1 MSHLEPM
8 SQTEPSPMRQKIKRE
23 EKMNVGFISL
33 GCSKN
38 LIDTEV
44 AIGMFKKNN
53 YKIVNNPE
61 EADILVINTCGFI
74 ESAKEEAINTIL
86 EMAEYKK
93 KRCKYLIAMG
103 CLVQRYYDDLIKLLP
118 EVDLFIKID
127 EYNNLWDKI
136 EDLVKRDIV
145 EKSKTKTSKKISE
158 IEPLPMPKYNEFMER
173 IVTTGNNYAYLKIGE
188 GCSNKCTYCAIP
200 YIRGPFVS
208 REMDE
213 ILNEAKMLA
222 KKGIKELIVIAQ
234 DTTKYGVDIYG
245 ESKLAELLEKLSK
258 IDGIEWIRFLYS
270 YPEGITDELIKT
282 VANNNKIAKYFDI
295 PIQHISNPILKKMN
309 RRTSKENIT
318 SIIEKIRKQIPD
330 VTLRTSLIVGF
341 PGETNENFEELL
353 EFVKTAKFDKLGV
366 FKYSKEEGTPAAR
379 LPEQIHG
386 NTKKARYNKIMAEQ
400 QKISKQVLENKVG
413 KNYKVLV
420 EDMSFDGKYFV
431 GRTMQDVPEED
442 GLVYIENDGSFDV
455 NEILNNFVNCK
466 ITDVTNYDLKG
477 KIVK

>member
-1 MSHLEPM
+1 M
-8 SQTEPSPMRQKIKRE
+8 K
-23 EKMNVGFISL
+23 VGFISL

-44 AIGMFKKNN
+44 AIGLFKDNH
-53 YKIVNNPE
+53 YEIVNNPNDAE
-61 EADILVINTCGFI
+61 ILVVNTCGFI

-93 KRCKYLIAMG
+93 KKCKYLIAMG
-103 CLVQRYYDDLIKLLP
+103 CLVQRYYEDLVKLLP

-127 EYNNLWDKI
+127 EYNKLWDKI
-136 EDLVKRDIV
+136 EDLIKRDIV
-145 EKSKTKTSKKISE
+145 EKSTTKTSKKISE
-158 IEPLPMPKYNEFMER
+158 IKPLPMPTYNEFMER
-173 IVTTGNNYAYLKIGE
+173 VVTTGKNYAYLKIGE

-208 REMDE
+208 RKMEDILDE
-213 ILNEAKMLA
+213 AEMLA

-258 IDGIEWIRFLYS
+258 VKGIEWIRFLYS
-270 YPEGITDELIKT
+270 YPEGITDKLINV
-282 VANNNKIAKYFDI
+282 VATNGKIAKYFDI

-309 RRTSKENIT
+309 RRTSKEDVT
-318 SIIEKIRKQIPD
+318 KIIEKIRKEVPD

-341 PGETNENFEELL
+341 PGETKENFEELL
-353 EFVKTAKFDKLGV
+353 EFVKNTKFDKLGT
-366 FKYSKEEGTPAAR
+366 FMYSKEEGTPAAK
-379 LPEQIHG
+379 LPDQIHG
-386 NTKKARYNKIMAEQ
+386 NTKKARYNKIMEAQ
-400 QKISKQVLENKVG
+400 QEISKEILTNKIG

-420 EDMSFDGKYFV
+420 EDMSFDGKYFI

-442 GLVYIENDGSFDV
+442 GLVYIKNNKDLDENT
-455 NEILNNFVNCK
+455 ILNNFVNCK
-466 ITDVTNYDLKG
+466 IIEVSNYDLIGEIQK
-477 KIVK
+477 

>member
-1 MSHLEPM
+1 M
-8 SQTEPSPMRQKIKRE
+8 K
-23 EKMNVGFISL
+23 VGFISL

-44 AIGMFKKNN
+44 AIGLFKDNH
-53 YKIVNNPE
+53 YEIVNNPNDAE
-61 EADILVINTCGFI
+61 ILVVNTCGFI

-93 KRCKYLIAMG
+93 KKCKYLIAMG
-103 CLVQRYYDDLIKLLP
+103 CLVQRYYDDLVKLLP

-127 EYNNLWDKI
+127 EYNKLWDKI
-136 EDLVKRDIV
+136 EDLIKRDIV
-145 EKSKTKTSKKISE
+145 EKSKTKTIKKISE
-158 IEPLPMPKYNEFMER
+158 IKPLPMPTYNEFMER
-173 IVTTGNNYAYLKIGE
+173 VVTTGKNYAYLKIGE

-208 REMDE
+208 RKMEDILDE
-213 ILNEAKMLA
+213 AEMLA

-258 IDGIEWIRFLYS
+258 VKGIEWIRFLYS
-270 YPEGITDELIKT
+270 YPEGITDKLINV
-282 VANNNKIAKYFDI
+282 VATNDKIAKYFDI

-309 RRTSKENIT
+309 RRTSKEDVT
-318 SIIEKIRKQIPD
+318 KIIEKIRKEVQD

-341 PGETNENFEELL
+341 PGETKENFEELL
-353 EFVKTAKFDKLGV
+353 EFVKNTKFDKLGT
-366 FKYSKEEGTPAAR
+366 FMYSKEEGTPAAK
-379 LPEQIHG
+379 LPDQIHG
-386 NTKKARYNKIMAEQ
+386 NTKKARYNKIMEAQ
-400 QKISKQVLENKVG
+400 QEISKEILTNKIG

-420 EDMSFDGKYFV
+420 EDMSFDGKYFI

-442 GLVYIENDGSFDV
+442 GLVYIKNNKDLDENT
-455 NEILNNFVNCK
+455 ILNNFVNCK
-466 ITDVTNYDLKG
+466 IIEVSNYDLIGEIQK
-477 KIVK
+477 